1 MFWIHNCKIENQPHH
16 QKTFTF
22 RNDTTSHWIR
32 NFFVLC
38 DLIWKWIQKQIDMFF
53 DIGVNSGIIA
63 WNSGINHSDFN
74 HKVFHLNY
82 YLSFDVCASFRLRLS
97 ASVCLSASANFLMV
111 AHIKKMLVYNVV
123 TFLKRIKM
131 VFVFLIFFW
140 IRYVQNGST
149 GFHHQS
155 KNITK
160 NKNGHFIFDFLD
172 PK

>member
-1 MFWIHNCKIENQPHH
+1 MEVTILYYCNRNFGSHNSFGMFWIHICKIENQPHH

-74 HKVFHLNY
+74 HKVFNY
-82 YLSFDVCASFRLRLS
+82 RYNATPSRL
-97 ASVCLSASANFLMV
+97 
-111 AHIKKMLVYNVV
+111 
-123 TFLKRIKM
+123 
-131 VFVFLIFFW
+131 
-140 IRYVQNGST
+140 
-149 GFHHQS
+149 
-155 KNITK
+155 
-160 NKNGHFIFDFLD
+160 
-172 PK
+172 